1 MIAINAF
8 SLGCWALF
16 YFPPTFKELQ
26 KDSSLTAFIKEF
38 DYVGLFLFTSGL
50 LVFLM
55 GLSWG
60 GSLYPWNSGAVIS
73 CIIIGFL
80 TLAAF
85 IAWEAY
91 ANPKQPL
98 LPLHLFR
105 NFQWV
110 AMIFTLAIS
119 VTVYYAFSIV
129 WPQQVFA
136 MYTTDL
142 IKGGLLCSLVGAG
155 TNIGQLA
162 SAVLGRHLGNQR
174 IQFIVCVGLGGA
186 FLGAVACATPYNM
199 NTAAALLTIGCF
211 FTGYI
216 DSVGL
221 AMAGIC
227 IKDQKDIGTAVGI
240 AGSVRSAVSTVGTA
254 VYSVIFTFLSTCM
267 ITSNEIYRSSSP
279 TVGRRQSPP
288 TSL

>member
-1 MIAINAF
+1 MGF
-8 SLGCWALF
+8 V
-16 YFPPTFKELQ
+16 
-26 KDSSLTAFIKEF
+26 KEF
-38 DYVGLFLFTSGL
+38 DYVGLFLFTGGL

-60 GSLYPWNSGAVIS
+60 GSLYPWKSAAVIS
-73 CIIIGFL
+73 CIVIGFF

-85 IAWEAY
+85 VAWEAF
-91 ANPKQPL
+91 ASPKQPL
-98 LPLHLFR
+98 LPLHLFQ
-105 NFQWV
+105 NLQWV

-162 SAVLGRHLGNQR
+162 SAVFARHLGNQR
-174 IQFIVCVGLGGA
+174 IQFIVCIGCGGA

-199 NTAAALLTIGCF
+199 KTAAAMLTIGCF

-240 AGSVRSAVSTVGTA
+240 AGSVRSGVSTIGTA
-254 VYSVIFTFLSTCM
+254 IYSVGFTSVSIGM
-267 ITSNEIYRSSSP
+267 ITSNNTYRS
-279 TVGRRQSPP
+279 
-288 TSL
+288 L